1 MRDVIRRQQELNYLC
16 RRNTQQAQIGQ
27 KGRLEKRTADAKA
40 YSVGGYVWVCQ
51 INEVHQGGRFYRLS
65 TGCAAHY
72 ENIKPHN
79 ASSEDWCIPSD
90 MHDDDYLMVDLACEV
105 NERCISDE
113 NEGNEV
119 LNDRDL
125 PLDLELTEPLEVDD
139 ETLSYVEED
148 WNYPEQTEVDEGVKS
163 DFPLTTETRQSK
175 RGKNKKK
182 YNSYGENFVVDRIVL
197 DDVTDSIVGLDEIV
211 VSQDIDLINDTET
224 DWLDDLWEPDLEFE
238 PEVEQMHEQELT
250 NLRVLEWHHDKVR
263 T

>member
-1 MRDVIRRQQELNYLC
+1 M
-16 RRNTQQAQIGQ
+16 
-27 KGRLEKRTADAKA
+27 
-40 YSVGGYVWVCQ
+40 
-51 INEVHQGGRFYRLS
+51 
-65 TGCAAHY
+65 
-72 ENIKPHN
+72 
-79 ASSEDWCIPSD
+79 
-90 MHDDDYLMVDLACEV
+90 
-105 NERCISDE
+105 
-113 NEGNEV
+113 
-119 LNDRDL
+119 
-125 PLDLELTEPLEVDD
+125 PLDLELTEPIEVDD

-148 WNYPEQTEVDEGVKS
+148 WNYPEQTEVNEGVKS

-175 RGKNKKK
+175 RVKNKKK

-224 DWLDDLWEPDLEFE
+224 DWLDDLWEPELEFE